1 MPSDE
6 QMPRIEFR
14 DEHGRRIEPPEG
26 VVYESVSTSMPAE
39 PAGISEPTESDE
51 CVFCESSD
59 WQWVITPQSAA
70 PGDDTA
76 WAPYLVSCDICHELY
91 SQGRRDELR
100 ERVEAATGPYWILP
114 ELDQLLDRIITE
126 RHR

>member
-1 MPSDE
+1 MPSDDQVSHIEIHDE
-6 QMPRIEFR
+6 Q
-14 DEHGRRIEPPEG
+14 GRRINPPEG
-26 VVYESVSTSMPAE
+26 VVYESVSASMPAE
-39 PAGISEPTESDE
+39 PAGVSGPAESDE
-51 CVFCESSD
+51 CVFCEDTD
-59 WQWVITPQSAA
+59 WQWIITPRPGG

-76 WAPYLVSCDICHELY
+76 WAPYLVTCDICHDLY

-114 ELDQLLDRIITE
+114 ELDQLLDRIIAE